1 MMKEKSI
8 AISVTLSLAVHLVAL
23 ALCACQVGPPRKLR
37 PVTVVELV
45 SLQQVGFEK
54 PAHLRGGSTAPVRKP
69 DKRAVDKPQ
78 ALASLEKRT
87 DLRQRES
94 LPDSKP
100 QAKELPNRLALPK
113 KVPSAPAKPA
123 VQELDQVA
131 HSSPLP
137 VSSRTETM
145 QAPQRLPENLSTAS
159 STLTR
164 DSFSTATTPNDKRE
178 EGGADLA
185 GPATNEV
192 PGEVPVA
199 YAGNPLPKY
208 PRIARRKGWEGKVW
222 LHVRVSAV
230 GLVEEVTVE
239 RSSGYKSLDRAALKA
254 VQNWRFY
261 PVHQGLNP
269 VAGEARVPVRFEIQE
284 S

>member
-1 MMKEKSI
+1 MKEKSF

-23 ALCACQVGPPRKLR
+23 ALCACQVSPPRKLP

-45 SLQQVGFEK
+45 SLQQAGFER
-54 PAHLRGGSTAPVRKP
+54 PAHLRGGSMAPVRKP
-69 DKRAVDKPQ
+69 DKIDVAKPQ
-78 ALASLEKRT
+78 TLDSPEKSS

-100 QAKELPNRLALPK
+100 QAKETPHRLALPK
-113 KVPSAPAKPA
+113 KVPSTPVKPA
-123 VQELDQVA
+123 MQELDQVA
-131 HSSPLP
+131 LPSPLP
-137 VSSRTETM
+137 VSSMAETM
-145 QAPQRLPENLSTAS
+145 QIPERLPENLSTAS
-159 STLTR
+159 SSRTR
-164 DSFSTATTPNDKRE
+164 DTSNAATTPTDKRE
-178 EGGADLA
+178 EGGSDLA
-185 GPATNEV
+185 GSVSNEG

-239 RSSGYKSLDRAALKA
+239 LSSGYKSLDRAALKA

>member
-1 MMKEKSI
+1 MKEKSFV
-8 AISVTLSLAVHLVAL
+8 ISITLSLVVHLVAL
-23 ALCACQVGPPRKLR
+23 VLCACQVGPVRKLR

-54 PAHLRGGSTAPVRKP
+54 PAHLRDGRPSLIRNP
-69 DKRAVDKPQ
+69 DIRAVAKPQ
-78 ALASLEKRT
+78 TLASPEKSS

-94 LPDSKP
+94 LPDSKS
-100 QAKELPNRLALPK
+100 QAKELPHRLALPK
-113 KVPSAPAKPA
+113 KVPSTPAKPA
-123 VQELDQVA
+123 MQELDQVA
-131 HSSPLP
+131 LPSPLP
-137 VSSRTETM
+137 VSSRAETM

-159 STLTR
+159 NSRTR
-164 DSFSTATTPNDKRE
+164 DSFNAAMTPNGKRE
-178 EGGADLA
+178 EGGDGLA
-185 GPATNEV
+185 GSATSKG

-261 PVHQGLNP
+261 PVHQGLIP
-269 VAGEARVPVRFEIQE
+269 VAGEVRVPVRFEIQE

>member
-1 MMKEKSI
+1 MKEKKI
-8 AISVTLSLAVHLVAL
+8 AISLTLSLAVHLVAL
-23 ALCACQVGPPRKLR
+23 ALCACQVGPPGKLR

-45 SLQQVGFEK
+45 SLQQAGFEK
-54 PAHLRGGSTAPVRKP
+54 PAHLRAESTAPVRKL
-69 DKRAVDKPQ
+69 DNRTVAKPQ
-78 ALASLEKRT
+78 TLTSPEKSSE
-87 DLRQRES
+87 LRQRES

-100 QAKELPNRLALPK
+100 QAREVPHRLALPK
-113 KVPSAPAKPA
+113 KVPSTPAKPA
-123 VQELDQVA
+123 MQELDQVA
-131 HSSPLP
+131 LPSPLP
-137 VSSRTETM
+137 DSLKAETI
-145 QAPQRLPENLSTAS
+145 QAPERLPENLSTVS
-159 STLTR
+159 NSRTR
-164 DSFSTATTPNDKRE
+164 DSFNAATTPNDKRE

-185 GPATNEV
+185 GSATNGG

-222 LHVRVSAV
+222 LHVRVSAA

-239 RSSGYKSLDRAALKA
+239 LSSGYKSLDRAALKA
-254 VQNWRFY
+254 VQDWRFY
-261 PVHQGLNP
+261 PVHQGLIP

>member
-1 MMKEKSI
+1 MTSTEK
-8 AISVTLSLAVHLVAL
+8 IS
-23 ALCACQVGPPRKLR
+23 
-37 PVTVVELV
+37 
-45 SLQQVGFEK
+45 
-54 PAHLRGGSTAPVRKP
+54 
-69 DKRAVDKPQ
+69 
-78 ALASLEKRT
+78 

-100 QAKELPNRLALPK
+100 QARELPHRMALLK
-113 KVPSAPAKPA
+113 KVPSMPAQPA
-123 VQELDQVA
+123 MQELDQVA
-131 HSSPLP
+131 LPSPLP
-137 VSSRTETM
+137 VSSNAETM
-145 QAPQRLPENLSTAS
+145 PAPERLPENRSTAS
-159 STLTR
+159 SFRTR
-164 DSFSTATTPNDKRE
+164 DSFSAATTPNDKRE

-185 GPATNEV
+185 SSATNES

-199 YAGNPLPKY
+199 YASNPLPKY

-261 PVHQGLNP
+261 PVQQGLIP

>member
-1 MMKEKSI
+1 MKEKSF

-45 SLQQVGFEK
+45 RLQQAGFEK
-54 PAHLRGGSTAPVRKP
+54 SAHLRDGSTAPVRKL
-69 DKRAVDKPQ
+69 DNRTVAKPQ
-78 ALASLEKRT
+78 TLASSEKSS

-100 QAKELPNRLALPK
+100 QTRELPHRLALPK
-113 KVPSAPAKPA
+113 KVPLTPAKPA
-123 VQELDQVA
+123 MQELDQVTLP
-131 HSSPLP
+131 SPLP
-137 VSSRTETM
+137 VSSRAETM
-145 QAPQRLPENLSTAS
+145 QAPKRFPENLSTAS
-159 STLTR
+159 SSRTR
-164 DSFSTATTPNDKRE
+164 DSFNAATTPNDKRE

-185 GPATNEV
+185 GSATNEG

-254 VQNWRFY
+254 VQHWRFY
-261 PVHQGLNP
+261 PVHQGLIP